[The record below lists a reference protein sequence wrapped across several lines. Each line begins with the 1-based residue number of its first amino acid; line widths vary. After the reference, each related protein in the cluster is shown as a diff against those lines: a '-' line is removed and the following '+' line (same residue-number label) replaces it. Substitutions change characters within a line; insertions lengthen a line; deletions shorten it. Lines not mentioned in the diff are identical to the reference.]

1 MKAAKVLK
9 LLEAERARLEEV
21 KGTLELESLEETQL
35 AGSQELSSVD
45 QHIADMG
52 TETFEREKAES
63 IKISTEGQLAD
74 VDYALGRLES
84 GDYGVCE
91 ICGKKIP
98 EARLKAR
105 PAARYCVEDQE
116 KVERQVAD
124 R

>member
-1 MKAAKVLK
+1 MNAAKARK

-21 KGTLELESLEETQL
+21 MSTLELESLEETQQ
-35 AGSQELSSVD
+35 AGTEELSSVD
-45 QHIADMG
+45 QHIADVG

-74 VDYALGRLES
+74 IDYALGRLES
-84 GDYGVCE
+84 GDYGICE

-98 EARLKAR
+98 EARLKVR

-116 KVERQVAD
+116 KVERQLAG

>member
-1 MKAAKVLK
+1 MKAAKARG

-21 KGTLELESLEETQL
+21 MGSLDLESLEETQV
-35 AGSQELSSVD
+35 SVQELSSVD

-52 TETFEREKAES
+52 TETFEREKTES
-63 IKISTEGQLAD
+63 IKFSTEGQLAD
-74 VDYALGRLES
+74 IDYALGRLES